1 MWNERLCENTGN
13 MMPVSAENLNS
24 LRATIALLAE
34 RLDSF
39 CTH

>member
-1 MWNERLCENTGN
+1 MWKERLCENSGDV
-13 MMPVSAENLNS
+13 MSVSAERSDLQD
-24 LRATIALLAE
+24 RIALQAE